1 MSSASSLVKKRET
14 APETYIPYVRH
25 IDEKTIALSSCAL
38 LNIVAVEGIS
48 FETADTDEL
57 NAFHRQLNT
66 LYRNIADERLSLWT
80 HIIRRRETDYPEG
93 DFQNDFCRQLDAKY
107 RDKMVKQDLYRN
119 DLYISLVWNPAQ
131 GAADKAAALV
141 SRLKKSRRAETEVD
155 TEALKKLNDATTDLV
170 AGLARFGARCLELYE
185 HDGLM
190 FSEPSEMLHQLVGG
204 RRERVPL
211 TDGRISSAIYSDRVI
226 IGRETIEI
234 RHEAHSRLAAMF
246 GFKEYPARTRPGMLN
261 GLLTAPFEL
270 ILSQS
275 FSFESKAAAKVI
287 MGRKQN
293 QMISAGDKAGSQIVE
308 LSEGLDD
315 LESNR
320 FVLGTHHLSLAVFA
334 ENQRDLV
341 DYLAK
346 ARSHL
351 TNGGAVVA
359 REDLGLEASWW
370 AQLPG
375 NYQFRARSGAI
386 TSRNFAA
393 LSPYYSYPVGQ
404 KDGNE
409 WGPAVAMLKTAS
421 GSPYYFNFHFG
432 DLGNTFV
439 CGPSGSG
446 KTVILNFMLAQL
458 QKHNPHMVF
467 FDKDRGAEI
476 FVRAG
481 GGRYL
486 PLKNGVSTG
495 IAPLKGLELTAEN
508 KVFLARWIEKLVE
521 RDGQPLTTTDVRDIA
536 HALDG
541 LADLPREQRSIGSL
555 RTFLNNT
562 DPDGIAARLKRW
574 EKSGP
579 LGWVFDNDEDDIG
592 IGAQFLGYDMTDFLE
607 NKEIRRPIMSYLFH
621 RIVQLIDGRR
631 IIIVID
637 EFWLALLDDSFRDF
651 AQNRLKTIRK
661 QNGLMLFAT
670 QSPRDALNSPIAH
683 TIIEQC
689 PTQIYFPNV
698 KADYD
703 DYVGGFKMTDREFEL
718 IGRELSR
725 ESRSF
730 IVKQG
735 HNSVV
740 AQLNLSGLDDEIA
753 VLSGTTANVE
763 LLQTICAEVGDDP
776 ADWMPVFQEKRKRR
790 ST

>member
-1 MSSASSLVKKRET
+1 MSSASTLVKKREMG
-14 APETYIPYVRH
+14 PETFIPFVRH
-25 IDEKTIALSSCAL
+25 IDEKTIALSSRSL
-38 LNIVAVEGIS
+38 MNIVAVEGIS

-57 NAFHRQLNT
+57 NAFHRQINT

-93 DFQNDFCRQLDAKY
+93 DFQNDFCRQLDEKY
-107 RDKMVKQDLYRN
+107 RNKMVRQELYRN

-131 GAADKAAALV
+131 GATDKVATFL

-155 TEALKKLNDATTDLV
+155 VEALKKLNDATTDLI
-170 AGLARFGARCLELYE
+170 AGLARFGARALTLYE
-185 HDGLM
+185 RDGLM

-226 IGRETIEI
+226 VGRETIEI

-275 FSFESKAAAKVI
+275 FSFESKASAKVI

-293 QMISAGDKAGSQIVE
+293 QMVSAGDKAGSQIVE

-334 ENQRDLV
+334 DNERDLV
-341 DYLAK
+341 DHLAK

-359 REDLGLEASWW
+359 REDLGLEAAWW

-393 LSPYYSYPVGQ
+393 FSPYYSYPVGQ

-521 RDGQPLTTTDVRDIA
+521 RDGQPLTTTDIRDIA

-541 LADLPREQRSIGSL
+541 LADLPREQRSIGAM

-592 IGAQFLGYDMTDFLE
+592 IGAQFLGYDMTDLLE
-607 NKEIRRPIMSYLFH
+607 NEEIRKPIMSYLFH

-637 EFWLALLDDSFRDF
+637 EFWLALLDESFRDF

-790 ST
+790 HS